1 LGGSLEK
8 TTDKWCTGE
17 ERGHFQWSPQRKDK
31 AETDMEEKGRDKVK
45 KSGAKPNV
53 DWWWIRRNLSAAS
66 RDAQG
71 AFSA

>member
-1 LGGSLEK
+1 
-8 TTDKWCTGE
+8 
-17 ERGHFQWSPQRKDK
+17 
-31 AETDMEEKGRDKVK
+31 MEEKGRDKVK

-66 RDAQG
+66 RDVQG